1 MSPNWDFAS
10 LLPPHFVEQLQ
21 VTLVGLIGALVLF
34 LIAAAVVLVGWLLA
48 LGLSRGVQALLAL
61 LGLDAPV
68 ARLQAKESARTF
80 ALPSRIAGYVTFWS
94 VLLAA
99 CVFALRVMG
108 LDLAPSITARLQDV
122 VPRVLTSILVMIAGT
137 PIALATA
144 RLLNTLFPVSTSR
157 SSRLRY
163 QLFLWILVGIVL
175 LLALEQLG
183 LAAQLVIAVGVTAV
197 GAAGLALALAFGLG
211 CRDLARD
218 LIVEYLRA
226 TESDAGTDRP

>member
-1 MSPNWDFAS
+1 MSPSWDLAS
-10 LLPPHFVEQLQ
+10 LLPPHFGEQLQ
-21 VTLVGLIGALVLF
+21 ATLVGLSGALVLF
-34 LIAAAVVLVGWLLA
+34 LVAVAVVLIGWLLA
-48 LGLSRGVQALLAL
+48 MGLSRGVQALLVL

-68 ARLQAKESARTF
+68 ARLQAAESSRTLT
-80 ALPSRIAGYVTFWS
+80 LPSRIAAYITFWS

-99 CVFALRVMG
+99 SVFALRIMG
-108 LDLAPSITARLQDV
+108 LDLAPSITERLQDV
-122 VPRVLTSILVMIAGT
+122 VPRVLTSIFVLIAGI
-137 PIALATA
+137 PLAVAAA

-163 QLFLWILVGIVL
+163 QVFLSVLVGIVL

-183 LAAQLVIAVGVTAV
+183 LAAQLVIAIGVTAV

-226 TESDAGTDRP
+226 TESDGGAERP